1 MPRLTKEKIMDK
13 LEKITK
19 ELDWIQRLNDL
30 INERLED
37 CKKQFEQIEKD
48 TKR

>member
-1 MPRLTKEKIMDK
+1 MDK

-30 INERLED
+30 VNERLKD
-37 CKKQFEQIEKD
+37 CQKQFEQIEKD
-48 TKR
+48 TKQ

>member
-1 MPRLTKEKIMDK
+1 MDK

-48 TKR
+48 TKQ

>member
-1 MPRLTKEKIMDK
+1 MDK

-30 INERLED
+30 ITERLED
-37 CKKQFEQIEKD
+37 CQKQFAEIENEEKSD
-48 TKR
+48 

>member
-1 MPRLTKEKIMDK
+1 MDK

-30 INERLED
+30 ITERLED
-37 CKKQFEQIEKD
+37 CQKQFEQIEKD
-48 TKR
+48 TKQ

>member
-1 MPRLTKEKIMDK
+1 MDK

-30 INERLED
+30 IKERLED
-37 CKKQFEQIEKD
+37 CQKQFAELERREKEE
-48 TKR
+48 

>member
-1 MPRLTKEKIMDK
+1 MPRLKKEKIMDK

>member
-1 MPRLTKEKIMDK
+1 MDK

-30 INERLED
+30 VNERLED
-37 CKKQFEQIEKD
+37 CQKQFAEIENKE
-48 TKR
+48 KPE

>member
-1 MPRLTKEKIMDK
+1 MDK

-30 INERLED
+30 IKERLKD
-37 CKKQFEQIEKD
+37 CQKQFAEIERQEKEE
-48 TKR
+48 